1 MSEYRIISQLDGDG
15 VEYYRIEEKV
25 KCFFKYKWI
34 TIAGSNGNQ
43 PYSWEKYTTVKEA
56 EEVLKHYMELQS
68 KKQNFKPEIHE
79 YNPGDL

>member
-1 MSEYRIISQLDGDG
+1 MSKYRIISQLDGDG

-25 KCFFKYKWI
+25 KIFFKYKWI
-34 TIAGSNGNQ
+34 PIYCITSNQ
-43 PYSWEKYTTVKEA
+43 HYSGDRYTTVKEA
-56 EEVLKHYMELQS
+56 EEVLKRYMELQS